1 LIVAEWMLMRFDVGI
16 GIDFGAAD
24 AELMIFFR

>member
-1 LIVAEWMLMRFDVGI
+1 MLMRFDVGI